1 MLLIM
6 QKSSNLACFIWNYAL
21 SLNCQI
27 LPNAFFH
34 GARAAGVFGLPSA
47 ERQILAKLSV
57 RPSVRPAT
65 GATGS
70 RLAPGHPPPPPAL
83 GVPPNA
89 CVAGGFPSKGRIWAL
104 VSVGL
109 LRGNTGR
116 GERALGRALGWQ
128 QQDQLVKST
137 CTLLLL
143 LLQPHFPLAQEL
155 HTRNELFQR

>member
-47 ERQILAKLSV
+47 ERQILAKPSV

-65 GATGS
+65 G
-70 RLAPGHPPPPPAL
+70 HPPASPAL

-89 CVAGGFPSKGRIWAL
+89 CVASGLPSKGRIWAFA
-104 VSVGL
+104 SVGL

-116 GERALGRALGWQ
+116 GERALGRVLGWQ

-143 LLQPHFPLAQEL
+143 LFQPHFPLAQEL
-155 HTRNELFQR
+155 HMRNELFQG